1 MRKLLLSLFA
11 IFMLLFVSACADN
24 NDSEDTTANDA
35 DSEEV
40 SNGDLE
46 TEYPLTIE
54 DAVGNEVVI
63 EEEPEKI
70 ISTSTSDT
78 ETLFA
83 LGLDEQIVGVSDYDN
98 YPEEALD
105 KPKVGD
111 VVEPNVEAI
120 LEQEPDLV
128 VVGNSITP
136 EAVEKI
142 RDLDIAVYQ
151 TDPKNMEDTL
161 NTISELALITNKQDV
176 GEEIVNDMEAK
187 ISDVEEAVA
196 DLDEDDKAKVYI
208 EFSPGWTVGSGEFMD
223 ELIEIA
229 GGINIAADEA
239 GWYEVNE
246 EKIIEDDPD
255 YILYAEDLVDYDT
268 GKELDELIKE
278 RSGWDEITAIKEDQL
293 IALDEDI
300 ISRNGPRIV
309 DALEAIALGIYP
321 ERFE

>member
-83 LGLDEQIVGVSDYDN
+83 LGLDEQIVGVSNYDN

-142 RDLDIAVYQ
+142 RDLDIVVYQ

-223 ELIEIA
+223 ELIE
-229 GGINIAADEA
+229 
-239 GWYEVNE
+239 
-246 EKIIEDDPD
+246 
-255 YILYAEDLVDYDT
+255 
-268 GKELDELIKE
+268 
-278 RSGWDEITAIKEDQL
+278 
-293 IALDEDI
+293 
-300 ISRNGPRIV
+300 
-309 DALEAIALGIYP
+309 
-321 ERFE
+321 